1 MQEDMQCTGLHSTS
15 GTLLCE
21 YRSSVTD
28 TFHLKVTPVNQNDQ
42 RIVTLSDGAVV
53 LKGDENIVGKLNLV
67 NKAGSTTQQEFNI
80 SE

>member
-21 YRSSVTD
+21 YQSSVTD
-28 TFHLKVTPVNQNDQ
+28 TFHLKATPVNQNDQ